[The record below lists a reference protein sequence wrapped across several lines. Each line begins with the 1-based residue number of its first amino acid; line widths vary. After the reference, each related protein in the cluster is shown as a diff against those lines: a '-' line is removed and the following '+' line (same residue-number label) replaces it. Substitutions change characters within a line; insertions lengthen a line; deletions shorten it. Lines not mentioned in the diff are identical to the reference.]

1 MYSLTA
7 TLHHHLGALRLHW
20 RRHRAFPPMEE
31 LAVVLGVKSKGGVHK
46 TLGRLVDEGLLE
58 RVGSRYAPTEAFFAL
73 PLVGPARAGLPD
85 PADAG
90 QAPEA
95 MCVES
100 FLIDHPDQTVYCRVK
115 GDSMRDAGLLDG
127 DIAVVDRSTPA
138 KAGDIVVAVVDGE
151 ITVKHLRAN
160 GSPETWILEPANPAY
175 AVIHPQGSL
184 EMLGVVVGSFRRFRR

>member
-1 MYSLTA
+1 MSSLT
-7 TLHHHLGALRLHW
+7 TSLTQHLGALRLHW
-20 RRHRAFPPMEE
+20 RRHRAFPSMEE
-31 LAVVLGVKSKGGVHK
+31 LAAVLGVKSKGGVHK

-58 RVGSRYAPTEAFFAL
+58 RVGSRYAPTEVFFAL
-73 PLVGPARAGLPD
+73 PLVGPARAGLPQ

-90 QAPEA
+90 QTPEA

-100 FLIDHPDQTVYCRVK
+100 YLIDHPDQTVYCRVK

-160 GSPETWILEPANPAY
+160 GSPHTWILEPANPAY